1 MKRTKNK
8 ATSARMPQAR
18 AMSIASA
25 LVAGDTSPAIQ
36 FLAENSARA
45 SVNGTWENAVNK
57 LLKLAAALASG
68 EPIESSP
75 FSVFAKGGNIKLPFA
90 AFSSLPIIDCA
101 GYGACGEWCYSLTA
115 WRYANAWAR
124 QAANSMLLR
133 HESGRT
139 FIAREFAKIGTRWSS
154 KRKPISERKAGGIL
168 KLSENKPK
176 ITLRLYV
183 DGDFHS
189 KESLK
194 WWMELIATRGEV
206 SVYGY
211 SKSWVEFL
219 ALHLDGYAWPENYT
233 LNLSGGSRH
242 EGTHMLALM
251 ERLPVTRGEFIAVPI
266 PATHIRNKAYQSK
279 RNSGHAEYARDVRAA
294 AGKRVFVCPG
304 RCGDCLPDGSHA
316 CGNYRMLGV
325 TIAIGVH

>member
-1 MKRTKNK
+1 MKRTNK
-8 ATSARMPQAR
+8 STSARMPQAR
-18 AMSIASA
+18 AMSIAAA
-25 LVAGDTSPAIQ
+25 LVAGDTSPAIA
-36 FLAENSARA
+36 FLSENPARA
-45 SVNGTWENAVNK
+45 AINGTWENAVNK
-57 LLKLAAALASG
+57 LIKLADSLASG
-68 EPIESSP
+68 APITASP

-101 GYGACGEWCYSLTA
+101 GYGACGDWCYSLTA

-124 QAANSMLLR
+124 QTANSMLLR
-133 HESGRT
+133 HETGRT
-139 FIAREFAKIGTRWSS
+139 FIAAEFSRLKAK
-154 KRKPISERKAGGIL
+154 
-168 KLSENKPK
+168 
-176 ITLRLYV
+176 TLRLYV

-189 KESLK
+189 KESLRY
-194 WWMELIATRGEV
+194 WMDLIGTRGDIAC
-206 SVYGY
+206 YGY

-219 ALHLDGYAWPENYT
+219 ALKLDGYDWPGNYT

-251 ERLPVTRGEFIAVPI
+251 KMLPITRGEFVAVPI

-279 RNSGHAEYARDVRAA
+279 RNAGHAEYARDVRAA

-316 CGNYRMLGV
+316 CGNYRMRGV

>member
-1 MKRTKNK
+1 M
-8 ATSARMPQAR
+8 A
-18 AMSIASA
+18 IASA

-36 FLAENSARA
+36 FLAENPVRA
-45 SVNGTWENAVNK
+45 AVNGTWENAVNK
-57 LLKLAAALASG
+57 LLKLSDSLASG
-68 EPIESSP
+68 APIVTSA
-75 FSVFAKGGNIKLPFA
+75 FSVFAKAGNIKLPFA

-124 QAANSMLLR
+124 QTANSMLLR
-133 HESGRT
+133 HETGRT
-139 FIAREFAKIGTRWSS
+139 FIAGEFAK
-154 KRKPISERKAGGIL
+154 L
-168 KLSENKPK
+168 KTK
-176 ITLRLYV
+176 TLRLYV

-194 WWMELIATRGEV
+194 WWMDLIATRGDV

-219 ALHLDGYAWPENYT
+219 ALHLEGYAWPENYT

-251 ERLPVTRGEFIAVPI
+251 QRLPVTRGEFIAVPI
-266 PATHIRNKAYQSK
+266 AATHIRNKAYQSK
-279 RNSGHAEYARDVRAA
+279 RNAGHAEYARDVRAA

-316 CGNYRMLGV
+316 CGNYRMRGV

>member
-1 MKRTKNK
+1 
-8 ATSARMPQAR
+8 
-18 AMSIASA
+18 MSIASA
-25 LVAGDTSPAIQ
+25 LVAGDTSPAIA
-36 FLAENSARA
+36 FLSENPARA

-57 LLKLAAALASG
+57 LIKLADSLASG
-68 EPIESSP
+68 EPIKSSA
-75 FSVFAKGGNIKLPFA
+75 FAVFAKGGNIKLPFA
-90 AFSSLPIIDCA
+90 AFSSLPIVDCA

-124 QAANSMLLR
+124 QVANSMLLR
-133 HESGRT
+133 HETGRA
-139 FIAREFAKIGTRWSS
+139 FIAREFSR
-154 KRKPISERKAGGIL
+154 L
-168 KLSENKPK
+168 KTK
-176 ITLRLYV
+176 TLRLYV

-189 KESLK
+189 KESLRY
-194 WWMELIATRGEV
+194 WMDLIATRPDIAC
-206 SVYGY
+206 YGY

-219 ALHLDGYAWPENYT
+219 ALHLEGYAWPENYT

-251 ERLPVTRGEFIAVPI
+251 QRLPVTRGEFIAVPI
-266 PATHIRNKAYQSK
+266 PAAHIKNRAYQSK
-279 RNSGHAEYARDVRAA
+279 RSSGHADYSRDVRAA

-316 CGNYRMLGV
+316 CGSERMRGV

>member
-1 MKRTKNK
+1 MKRTIKS
-8 ATSARMPQAR
+8 TPRMPQAR
-18 AMSIASA
+18 AMSIAAA
-25 LVAGDTSPAIQ
+25 LVAGDSAPAIQ
-36 FLAENSARA
+36 FLAENPARA
-45 SVNGTWENAVNK
+45 SVNGTWENSVNK
-57 LLKLAAALASG
+57 LIKLAGSLASG
-68 EPIESSP
+68 EPLTASP
-75 FSVFAKGGNIKLPFA
+75 FSVFAKAGNVKLPFA
-90 AFSSLPIIDCA
+90 AFSSLPIVDCA

-124 QAANSMLLR
+124 QTANSMLLR
-133 HESGRT
+133 SEAGRV
-139 FIAREFAKIGTRWSS
+139 FIAGEFAK
-154 KRKPISERKAGGIL
+154 L
-168 KLSENKPK
+168 KTK
-176 ITLRLYV
+176 TLRLYV

-189 KESLK
+189 KEGLK
-194 WWMELIATRGEV
+194 WWMDLIATRGDV

-219 ALHLDGYAWPENYT
+219 ALQLEGYAWPENYT

-251 ERLPVTRGEFIAVPI
+251 QRLPVTRGEFIAVPI

-279 RNSGHAEYARDVRAA
+279 RNAGHAEYARDVRLS

-316 CGNYRMLGV
+316 CGSARMRGV